1 VFLEDFDPIFPG
13 RGGKKARVLIF
24 RTSFP
29 ENHVFQKKYFHIF
42 KKYFSKNHASW
53 QPRVLF
59 DVLVLEGS
67 TLFPA
72 LEKIRW
78 LHPNEL
84 WKCAGILQKLHKCQN
99 LYIHAREYHEISF
112 VGSRELPGSH
122 KLSGSHSFP
131 LHSALLKR
139 RCLGILLLSVKK

>member
-1 VFLEDFDPIFPG
+1 MEDFDPIFPG

-29 ENHVFQKKYFHIF
+29 ENRIFKNIFQYFQKMVCKQP
-42 KKYFSKNHASW
+42 ASW
-53 QPRVLF
+53 QTRVLF

-122 KLSGSHSFP
+122 KLPGSHSFP
-131 LHSALLKR
+131 LHNALLKR